1 MINTT
6 LRNIV
11 ESADIMRDLSTKSLK
26 GRAAF
31 RVARL
36 LRELEKEFTLFNE
49 KRVDLI
55 KEYAQ
60 KDENG
65 EMKSDDKGNVS
76 LDEARLSEFYQNLE
90 TLLNTEVEI
99 NAEKIDIDDLGDTDF
114 TPAQVIT
121 LEAFIN
127 E

>member
-1 MINTT
+1 MINTK

-11 ESADIMRDLSTKSLK
+11 ECADIMRELSTKSLK
-26 GRAAF
+26 GRVAF

-49 KRVDLI
+49 KRMDLI

-65 EMKSDDKGNVS
+65 EMKSDENGNVT
-76 LDEARLSEFYQNLE
+76 LDQDRLSEFYQSLDD
-90 TLLNTEVEI
+90 LLNADVEI
-99 NAEKIDIDDLGDTDF
+99 NAEKIDAEDLGDVEF
-114 TPAQVIT
+114 TPTQIIS
-121 LEAFIN
+121 LEPFIN

>member
-1 MINTT
+1 MINTK

-11 ESADIMRDLSTKSLK
+11 ESADIMRELSTKTLK

-31 RVARL
+31 KVARL

-49 KRVDLI
+49 KRMDLI

-65 EMKSDDKGNVS
+65 EMKSDENGNVT
-76 LDEARLSEFYQNLE
+76 LDQDRLTEFYQNLE
-90 TLLNTEVEI
+90 ELLNAEVEI
-99 NAEKIDIDDLGDTDF
+99 NADKIDSDDLNDIEM
-114 TPAQVIT
+114 TPAQIIN
-121 LEAFIN
+121 LEEFVN

>member
-1 MINTT
+1 
-6 LRNIV
+6 
-11 ESADIMRDLSTKSLK
+11 MRELSTKTLK

-49 KRVDLI
+49 KRIDLI

-76 LDEARLSEFYQNLE
+76 LDEARLTEFYQCLE
-90 TLLNTEVEI
+90 DLLNTDIEI
-99 NAEKIDIDDLGDTDF
+99 NAEKIDVNDLEEAEF
-114 TPAQVIT
+114 TPAQVLII
-121 LEAFIN
+121 EAFIN

>member
-1 MINTT
+1 MINTH

-11 ESADIMRDLSTKSLK
+11 ESADIMRELSNKSLK

-49 KRVDLI
+49 KRMDLI

-65 EMKSDDKGNVS
+65 EMKSDENGNVTLDQDRLNEFYQS
-76 LDEARLSEFYQNLE
+76 LDE
-90 TLLNTEVEI
+90 LLNADVEI
-99 NAEKIDIDDLGDTDF
+99 NAEKIDSEDLGDIEI
-114 TPAQVIT
+114 TPAQIIN

>member
-1 MINTT
+1 MINTK

-11 ESADIMRDLSTKSLK
+11 ECADIMRELSTKTLK

-31 RVARL
+31 KVARL

-49 KRVDLI
+49 KRMDLI

-65 EMKSDDKGNVS
+65 EMKSDENGNVT
-76 LDEARLSEFYQNLE
+76 LDQDRLTEFYQNLE
-90 TLLNTEVEI
+90 ELLNAEVEI
-99 NAEKIDIDDLGDTDF
+99 NADKIDSDDLNDIEM
-114 TPAQVIT
+114 TPAQIIN
-121 LEAFIN
+121 LEEFVN

>member
-1 MINTT
+1 MINTH

-11 ESADIMRDLSTKSLK
+11 ESADIMRELSNKSLK

-49 KRVDLI
+49 KRMDLI

-60 KDENG
+60 KNENG
-65 EMKSDDKGNVS
+65 EMKSDENGNVTLDQDRLNEFYQS
-76 LDEARLSEFYQNLE
+76 LDE
-90 TLLNTEVEI
+90 LLNADVEI
-99 NAEKIDIDDLGDTDF
+99 NAEKIDSEDLGDIEI
-114 TPAQVIT
+114 TPAQIIN

>member
-1 MINTT
+1 MINTK

-11 ESADIMRDLSTKSLK
+11 ECADIMRELSTKSLK
-26 GRAAF
+26 GRVAF

-49 KRVDLI
+49 KRMDLI

-65 EMKSDDKGNVS
+65 EMKSDENGNVT
-76 LDEARLSEFYQNLE
+76 LDQDRLTEFYQSLDD
-90 TLLNTEVEI
+90 LLNADVEI
-99 NAEKIDIDDLGDTDF
+99 NAEKIDAEDLGDVEF
-114 TPAQVIT
+114 TPTQIIS
-121 LEAFIN
+121 LEPFIN

>member
-1 MINTT
+1 MINTK

-11 ESADIMRDLSTKSLK
+11 ESADIMRELSTKTLK

-76 LDEARLSEFYQNLE
+76 LDEERLTEFYQSLE
-90 TLLNTEVEI
+90 DLLNTDIEI
-99 NAEKIDIDDLGDTDF
+99 NAEKIDAADLEEAEF
-114 TPAQVIT
+114 TPAQIIT
-121 LEAFIN
+121 IEAFIN

>member
-1 MINTT
+1 MINTK

-11 ESADIMRDLSTKSLK
+11 ECADIMRELSTKSLK
-26 GRAAF
+26 GRVAF

-36 LRELEKEFTLFNE
+36 LRELEKEFTLFND
-49 KRVDLI
+49 KRMDLI

-65 EMKSDDKGNVS
+65 KMKSDDNGNVT
-76 LDEARLSEFYQNLE
+76 LDQDRLTEFYQSLE
-90 TLLNTEVEI
+90 DLLNADVEI
-99 NAEKIDIDDLGDTDF
+99 NAEKIDAEDLGDVEF
-114 TPAQVIT
+114 TPTQIIS
-121 LEAFIN
+121 LEPFIN

>member
-1 MINTT
+1 MINTH

-11 ESADIMRDLSTKSLK
+11 ESADIMRELSNKSLK

-49 KRVDLI
+49 KRMDLI

-65 EMKSDDKGNVS
+65 EMKSDENGNVTLDQDRLNEFYQS
-76 LDEARLSEFYQNLE
+76 LDE
-90 TLLNTEVEI
+90 LLNADVEI
-99 NAEKIDIDDLGDTDF
+99 NAEKIDSEDIGDIEI
-114 TPAQVIT
+114 TPAQIIN

>member
-1 MINTT
+1 MINTY

-11 ESADIMRDLSTKSLK
+11 ESADIMRELSTKTLK

-49 KRVDLI
+49 KRVELI
-55 KEYAQ
+55 REYAQ

-65 EMKSDDKGNVS
+65 EIKSDENGNVTLDQARLNEFYEK
-76 LDEARLSEFYQNLE
+76 LDE
-90 TLLNTEVEI
+90 LLNAEVEI
-99 NAEKIDIDDLGDTDF
+99 NAEKIDIDDFGDVDF
-114 TPAQVIT
+114 TPAQIIN
-121 LEAFIN
+121 LEAFIK

>member
-1 MINTT
+1 MINTA

-11 ESADIMRDLSTKSLK
+11 ESADIMRELSGKSLK

-36 LRELEKEFTLFNE
+36 LREVEKEFTLFNE

-55 KEYAQ
+55 REYAQ

-65 EMKSDDKGNVS
+65 EIKSEENGNVT
-76 LDEARLSEFYQNLE
+76 LDPDRLTEFYQKLE
-90 TLLNTEVEI
+90 ELLNAEVEI
-99 NAEKIDIDDLGDTDF
+99 NAERIDINDLDDIEL
-114 TPAQVIT
+114 TPAQVIN
-121 LEAFIN
+121 LEPFIN

>member
-1 MINTT
+1 MINTH

-11 ESADIMRDLSTKSLK
+11 ESADIMRELSNKSLK

-49 KRVDLI
+49 KRMDLI

-65 EMKSDDKGNVS
+65 EIKSDENGNVTLDQDRLNEFYQS
-76 LDEARLSEFYQNLE
+76 LDE
-90 TLLNTEVEI
+90 LLNADVEI
-99 NAEKIDIDDLGDTDF
+99 NAEKIDSEDLGDIEI
-114 TPAQVIT
+114 TPAQIIN
-121 LEAFIN
+121 LEAFLN

>member
-1 MINTT
+1 MINTY

-11 ESADIMRDLSTKSLK
+11 ESADIMRELSTKTLK

-49 KRVDLI
+49 KRVELI
-55 KEYAQ
+55 REYAQ

-65 EMKSDDKGNVS
+65 EIKSDENGNVT
-76 LDEARLSEFYQNLE
+76 LEPERLNEFYQKLE
-90 TLLNTEVEI
+90 ELLNTEVEI
-99 NAEKIDIDDLGDTDF
+99 NAEKISIDDFGDVDF
-114 TPAQVIT
+114 TPAQIIN
-121 LEAFIN
+121 LEAFI
-127 E
+127 EE

>member
-1 MINTT
+1 MINTH

-11 ESADIMRDLSTKSLK
+11 ESADIMRELSNKSLK

-36 LRELEKEFTLFNE
+36 IKKKKKEFTLFNE
-49 KRVDLI
+49 KRMDLI

-65 EMKSDDKGNVS
+65 EMKSDENGNVTLDQDRLNEFYQS
-76 LDEARLSEFYQNLE
+76 LDE
-90 TLLNTEVEI
+90 LLNADVEI
-99 NAEKIDIDDLGDTDF
+99 NAEKIDSEDLGDIEI
-114 TPAQVIT
+114 TPAQIIN
-121 LEAFIN
+121 LEAFLN

>member
-1 MINTT
+1 MINTH

-11 ESADIMRDLSTKSLK
+11 ESADIMRELSNKSLK

-49 KRVDLI
+49 KRMDLI

-65 EMKSDDKGNVS
+65 EMKSDENGNVTLDQDRLNEFYQS
-76 LDEARLSEFYQNLE
+76 LDE
-90 TLLNTEVEI
+90 LLNADVEI
-99 NAEKIDIDDLGDTDF
+99 NAEKIDSEDLDDIEI
-114 TPAQVIT
+114 TPAQIIN
-121 LEAFIN
+121 LEAFLN

>member
-1 MINTT
+1 MINTK

-11 ESADIMRDLSTKSLK
+11 ECADIMRELSTKSLK
-26 GRAAF
+26 GRVAF

-49 KRVDLI
+49 KRMDLI

-65 EMKSDDKGNVS
+65 EMKSDENGNVT
-76 LDEARLSEFYQNLE
+76 LDQDRLSEFYQSLDD
-90 TLLNTEVEI
+90 LLNADVEI
-99 NAEKIDIDDLGDTDF
+99 NAEKIDAEDLGDVEF
-114 TPAQVIT
+114 TPTQIIN
-121 LEAFIN
+121 LEPFIN

>member
-1 MINTT
+1 MINTA

-11 ESADIMRDLSTKSLK
+11 ESADIMRELSGKSLK

-36 LRELEKEFTLFNE
+36 LREVEKEFTLFNE

-65 EMKSDDKGNVS
+65 EIKSEENGNVT
-76 LDEARLSEFYQNLE
+76 LDPDRLTEFYQKLE
-90 TLLNTEVEI
+90 ELLNTEVEI
-99 NAEKIDIDDLGDTDF
+99 NAEKIDTVDLDDIEL
-114 TPAQVIT
+114 TPAQVIN
-121 LEAFIN
+121 LEPFIN